1 MEELRVGPVAGERG
15 RHISDRA
22 AESCIRQVRLVQA
35 MVQNAFPFLGP
46 MGCPHASDQV
56 GQVLIT
62 RVAQMTS
69 PSTSHHLIRIQHL
82 HLNSYSCTYHTHH
95 PVYNLGSRILA
106 ELELN
111 LATKEENLIMGLF
124 CLQRPGPTNWGFPG
138 DCCPHRPPRPH
149 GESDGDHLKDETGS
163 IPQPGEH
170 FAWPAR
176 KGMTSPV
183 KITGYL
189 GYLPHPCSEPLDQ
202 GSQRENKYR
211 KGADRL
217 RL

>member
-111 LATKEENLIMGLF
+111 LAIKEENLIMGLF
-124 CLQRPGPTNWGFPG
+124 LLTETRTHKLGISWGLLSTQAPKASWGVRWGPLKRRDREYSAAGGAFCLA
-138 DCCPHRPPRPH
+138 
-149 GESDGDHLKDETGS
+149 S
-163 IPQPGEH
+163 
-170 FAWPAR
+170 
-176 KGMTSPV
+176 
-183 KITGYL
+183 
-189 GYLPHPCSEPLDQ
+189 
-202 GSQRENKYR
+202 
-211 KGADRL
+211 
-217 RL
+217 